1 MDPAVKEYFEK
12 EAYKKKVDALSEEL
26 EKLKKVVR
34 WLVRKHDFHIEQIEK
49 YLEDQEEAEQK
60 A

>member
-1 MDPAVKEYFEK
+1 MEPTVKEYLEK

-34 WLVRKHDFHIEQIEK
+34 WFVRKHDFHIEQIER
-49 YLEDQEEAEQK
+49 YLEEQ
-60 A
+60 